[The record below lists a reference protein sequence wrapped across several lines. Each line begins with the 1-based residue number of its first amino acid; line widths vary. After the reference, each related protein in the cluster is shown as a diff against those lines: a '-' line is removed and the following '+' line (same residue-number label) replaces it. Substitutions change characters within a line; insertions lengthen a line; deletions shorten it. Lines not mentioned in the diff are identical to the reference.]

1 MKHEYVSAPGQRAA
15 VDLADFRSC
24 HSEYK
29 YLLVYQDYY
38 SKWVEL
44 MPLKT
49 KTGLEIAKALIETV
63 FTRYGC
69 CMTLHSDKGKD
80 FVNKIIS
87 GVCQALGVK
96 KTTTSGFSPWSNGMV
111 ERSNRTIKSVLKCM
125 GRLDKL
131 DDGEWWEKLPYIRM
145 AINMTPHSTTGMT
158 PFKVWMSRA
167 ADALM
172 PTDLIYGTGRRDL
185 APECRTLYVE
195 EQRNKIAAVFD
206 AVTVS
211 YTHLRAHET

>member
-49 KTGLEIAKALIETV
+49 KTGREIAQALMDTV

-69 CMTLHSDKGKD
+69 CLSLHSDKGTD
-80 FVNKIIS
+80 FVNKIVK
-87 GVCQALGVK
+87 GVCQVLGVK
-96 KTTTSGFSPWSNGMV
+96 RTTTSGFSP
-111 ERSNRTIKSVLKCM
+111 
-125 GRLDKL
+125 
-131 DDGEWWEKLPYIRM
+131 
-145 AINMTPHSTTGMT
+145 
-158 PFKVWMSRA
+158 
-167 ADALM
+167 
-172 PTDLIYGTGRRDL
+172 
-185 APECRTLYVE
+185 
-195 EQRNKIAAVFD
+195 
-206 AVTVS
+206 
-211 YTHLRAHET
+211 